1 MIDFAKGPI
10 LLRER
15 SSVIVLIRVSNLK
28 NKSAASQLRTKPK
41 LFSLLCQD
49 FSLHKFVACVT

>member
-28 NKSAASQLRTKPK
+28 NKSVASQLRTKPK

-49 FSLHKFVACVT
+49 FSLQ